1 MTKPEVK
8 PIWNKTWIKPL
19 EIRNE
24 VTQAAKGMFYGKCNR
39 LFDSVLQR
47 PIAYTDVKRLEHKAS
62 ALRNNKLASLL
73 LSGAVPW
80 CDTEDK
86 SGER

>member
-1 MTKPEVK
+1 M
-8 PIWNKTWIKPL
+8 
-19 EIRNE
+19 
-24 VTQAAKGMFYGKCNR
+24 AKGMFYGKCNKR
-39 LFDSVLQR
+39 LKFVLKR

-62 ALRNNKLASLL
+62 APRDNKLASLL

-80 CDTEDK
+80 CDTVDK